1 MSLAFLLPAGLA
13 ALAALLLPLL
23 IHLARRSEQ
32 RPTAF
37 AALRWLRQ
45 KPKPRHRIRFDE
57 WPLLLVRLLLIA
69 LVALLLARP
78 VLTGGES
85 DAPYVAVTPGVD
97 VQAARAQL
105 DAADARW
112 HWLAPGFP
120 NIDEV
125 PADGA
130 TSPTSLLREL
140 DAGLPADVSLTVF
153 VPDMLDNADGERV
166 RLSRPVDWR
175 VLGAVQRRASTPT
188 PAAPLNMSVRY
199 DETRAGSLRY
209 LRAAHAAWQ
218 TDRTAA
224 QLDVAPSTQPLPR
237 NRRPVAWLVPGPVPA
252 QLQEWVKQGGTVLLD
267 SDATWSG
274 LPERAAMWRDDTG
287 AALVDAAASG
297 RGRVLQ
303 LRRAL
308 VPQAMPQLLDPS
320 FPTSLRALFMPAPAE
335 PTRAPSRTHAPM
347 EGGRTY
353 PVAPRDLQ
361 PWLVGLIA
369 LLFLIERVLATAM
382 RRTVAP

>member
-57 WPLLLVRLLLIA
+57 WPLLLVRLLLVA
-69 LVALLLARP
+69 LLALLLARP

-85 DAPYVAVTPGVD
+85 DAPYVAVAPGVD

-120 NIDEV
+120 RIDEV
-125 PADGA
+125 PANGA
-130 TSPTSLLREL
+130 ISPTSLLREL
-140 DAGLPADVSLTVF
+140 DAGLPADVALTVF
-153 VPDMLDNADGERV
+153 VPDVLDNADGERV
-166 RLSRPVDWR
+166 RLSRRVDWR
-175 VLGAVQRRASTPT
+175 VLGAAQQRASTPT

-199 DETRAGSLRY
+199 DQTRASSLRY

-218 TDRTAA
+218 ADKPSAP
-224 QLDVAPSTQPLPR
+224 LDVAEPTQPLPR
-237 NRRPVAWLVPGPVPA
+237 SKGPLVWLVPGPVPA
-252 QLQEWVKQGGTVLLD
+252 QVQEWVRQGGTVLLD
-267 SDATWSG
+267 SEAAWPD

-287 AALVDAAASG
+287 AVLVDGTAAG

-308 VPQAMPQLLDPS
+308 VPQAMPQLLEPS
-320 FPTSLRALFMPAPAE
+320 FPTRLRALFAPAPAE
-335 PTRAPSRTHAPM
+335 PKRVPSRAHAPI
-347 EGGRTY
+347 EGGPSF
-353 PVAPRDLQ
+353 PVAPHDLQ

-369 LLFLIERVLATAM
+369 LMFLLERVLATAM
-382 RRTVAP
+382 RRAVAP

>member
-69 LVALLLARP
+69 LLALLLARP

-85 DAPYVAVTPGVD
+85 EAPYVAVAPGAD

-120 NIDEV
+120 RIDEA
-125 PADGA
+125 PATSA
-130 TSPTSLLREL
+130 VSPTSLLREL
-140 DAGLPADVSLTVF
+140 DAGLPADVALTVF
-153 VPDMLDNADGERV
+153 VPDALDDADGERV
-166 RLSRPVDWR
+166 RLSRRVDWR
-175 VLGAVQRRASTPT
+175 VLGAAQQRASTPT
-188 PAAPLNMSVRY
+188 PAAALNMSVRY
-199 DETRAGSLRY
+199 DQTRAGSLRY
-209 LRAAHAAWQ
+209 LRAAQAAWQ
-218 TDRTAA
+218 ADMPAA
-224 QLDVAPSTQPLPR
+224 PLDVAPSAQPLPR
-237 NRRPVAWLVPGPVPA
+237 GTGPVAWLVPGPVPTR
-252 QLQEWVKQGGTVLLD
+252 LREWVREGGTVLLD
-267 SDATWSG
+267 SEATWPD
-274 LPERAAMWRDDTG
+274 LPERAAMWRDGAGAVLVDG
-287 AALVDAAASG
+287 AASE

-308 VPQAMPQLLDPS
+308 APQAMPQLLDPS
-320 FPTSLRALFMPAPAE
+320 FPTRLRALFAPAPTE
-335 PTRAPSRTHAPM
+335 PKRAPSRVHAPI
-347 EGGRTY
+347 EGGPTF
-353 PVAPRDLQ
+353 PIAPRDLQ

-369 LLFLIERVLATAM
+369 LVFLLERVLATAT

>member
-57 WPLLLVRLLLIA
+57 WLLLLVRLLLVA
-69 LVALLLARP
+69 LLALLLARP

-85 DAPYVAVTPGVD
+85 DAPYVAVAPGVD

-120 NIDEV
+120 RIDEV
-125 PADGA
+125 PANGA
-130 TSPTSLLREL
+130 ISPTSLLREL
-140 DAGLPADVSLTVF
+140 DAGLPADVALTVF
-153 VPDMLDNADGERV
+153 VPDVLDNADGERV
-166 RLSRPVDWR
+166 RLSRRVDWR
-175 VLGAVQRRASTPT
+175 VLGAAQQRASTPT

-199 DETRAGSLRY
+199 DQTRAGSLRY

-218 TDRTAA
+218 ADKSSAP
-224 QLDVAPSTQPLPR
+224 LDVAESTQPLPR
-237 NRRPVAWLVPGPVPA
+237 SKGPLVWLVPGPVPA
-252 QLQEWVKQGGTVLLD
+252 QVQEWVRQGGTVLLD
-267 SDATWSG
+267 SEAAWPG

-287 AALVDAAASG
+287 AVLVDGTAAG

-308 VPQAMPQLLDPS
+308 VPQAMPQLLEPS
-320 FPTSLRALFMPAPAE
+320 FPTRLRALFAPAPVE
-335 PTRAPSRTHAPM
+335 PKRAPSRVHAPI
-347 EGGRTY
+347 EGGPTF

-369 LLFLIERVLATAM
+369 LRFLLERVLATAM

>member
-57 WPLLLVRLLLIA
+57 WPLLLVRLLL
-69 LVALLLARP
+69 LVLLALLLARP

-85 DAPYVAVTPGVD
+85 DAPYVAVAPGVD
-97 VQAARAQL
+97 VQAARAQFGGT
-105 DAADARW
+105 DARW

-120 NIDEV
+120 HIEEM

-130 TSPTSLLREL
+130 ASPTSLLREL
-140 DAGLPADVSLTVF
+140 DAGLPADVALTVF
-153 VPDMLDNADGERV
+153 VPAMLDNADGERV
-166 RLSRPVDWR
+166 RLSRRVDWR
-175 VLGAVQRRASTPT
+175 VLGAAKRGAATSG
-188 PAAPLNMSVRY
+188 PAAPLHLSVRY
-199 DETRAGSLRY
+199 DQTRTDALRY
-209 LRAAHAAWQ
+209 LRAAQAAWQ
-218 TDRTAA
+218 LDKPAA
-224 QLDVAPSTQPLPR
+224 PLDAASPSQPLPR
-237 NRRPVAWLVPGPVPA
+237 TTGPLVWLVPGPVPA
-252 QLQEWVKQGGTVLLD
+252 GLQQWVREGGTVLLD
-267 SDATWSG
+267 REATWPG
-274 LPERAAMWRDDTG
+274 LPERAAMWRDGTG
-287 AALVDAAASG
+287 AVLADATVSG

-303 LRRAL
+303 LRREFA
-308 VPQAMPQLLDPS
+308 PQSMPELLDPS
-320 FPTSLRALFMPAPAE
+320 FPGRLRTLFAPAPVE
-335 PTRAPSRTHAPM
+335 PGRAPSRSHAPID
-347 EGGRTY
+347 GGPTF

-369 LLFLIERVLATAM
+369 LVFLLERVLATVK

>member
-57 WPLLLVRLLLIA
+57 WPLLLVRLLLVA
-69 LVALLLARP
+69 LLALLLARP

-85 DAPYVAVTPGVD
+85 DAPYVAVAPGVD
-97 VQAARAQL
+97 VEAARAQL
-105 DAADARW
+105 GAADARW

-120 NIDEV
+120 RIDEV
-125 PADGA
+125 PANGA
-130 TSPTSLLREL
+130 ISPTSLLREL
-140 DAGLPADVSLTVF
+140 DAGLPADVALTVF
-153 VPDMLDNADGERV
+153 VPDVLDNADGERV
-166 RLSRPVDWR
+166 RLSRRVDWR
-175 VLGAVQRRASTPT
+175 VLGAAQQRASTPT

-199 DETRAGSLRY
+199 DQTRAGSLRY

-218 TDRTAA
+218 ADKSSAP
-224 QLDVAPSTQPLPR
+224 LDVAESTQPLPR
-237 NRRPVAWLVPGPVPA
+237 SKGPLVWLVPGPVPA
-252 QLQEWVKQGGTVLLD
+252 QVQEWVRQGGTVLLD
-267 SDATWSG
+267 SEAAWPD

-287 AALVDAAASG
+287 AVLVDGTAAG

-308 VPQAMPQLLDPS
+308 VPQAMPQLLEPS
-320 FPTSLRALFMPAPAE
+320 FPTRLRALFAPAPVE
-335 PTRAPSRTHAPM
+335 PKRAPSRVHAPI
-347 EGGRTY
+347 EGGPTF

-369 LLFLIERVLATAM
+369 LMFLLERVLATAM